1 MSDKMYIKN
10 GIDTDTAEKIY
21 RHLYKTLGN
30 AIGFQVARD
39 IIGMGEDEFNPNE
52 AEASL
57 NTIIDTLAATFGR
70 KTASNMVIVTIR
82 SEFED
87 ETSTA
92 ILSKIDFG
100 SIN

>member
-1 MSDKMYIKN
+1 MSDNMYIQKE
-10 GIDTDTAEKIY
+10 IDTETAEKIY

-39 IIGMGEDEFNPNE
+39 IIGMGEDEFDPDK
-52 AEASL
+52 AEESL
-57 NTIIDTLAATFGR
+57 NTIINTLAATFGR

-87 ETSTA
+87 EISTA
-92 ILSKIDFG
+92 ILSKINFG
-100 SIN
+100 NIV

>member
-1 MSDKMYIKN
+1 MYIRKE
-10 GIDTDTAEKIY
+10 IDTATAEKIY

-39 IIGMGEDEFNPNE
+39 IIGMGEDEFDPNK
-52 AEASL
+52 AEESL
-57 NTIIDTLAATFGR
+57 NNIIETLADTFGN

-87 ETSTA
+87 ETSSD
-92 ILSKIDFG
+92 IVSKIDFG
-100 SIN
+100 II